1 LGFFFLFSIPV
12 SQFNFYFA
20 SEIFIK
26 MDRNKVF
33 ELVVGEA
40 LRVPSNL
47 EVTDQIGDGFTVA
60 RHENKELRI
69 LLGEVV
75 SYEKKKG
82 VFIFIFKLSHFKKL
96 IYKIT

>member
-1 LGFFFLFSIPV
+1 
-12 SQFNFYFA
+12 
-20 SEIFIK
+20 

-75 SYEKKKG
+75 SYEKKR
-82 VFIFIFKLSHFKKL
+82 VFLFLFLCYHILKN
-96 IYKIT
+96 

>member
-1 LGFFFLFSIPV
+1 
-12 SQFNFYFA
+12 
-20 SEIFIK
+20 
-26 MDRNKVF
+26 MDQNKVY

-40 LRVPSNL
+40 LRVPSNI

-75 SYEKKKG
+75 SYEKKK
-82 VFIFIFKLSHFKKL
+82 VFLFLFLSYHILKF
-96 IYKIT
+96 

>member
-1 LGFFFLFSIPV
+1 
-12 SQFNFYFA
+12 
-20 SEIFIK
+20 

-75 SYEKKKG
+75 SYEKKR
-82 VFIFIFKLSHFKKL
+82 VFLFLFLSYHILKN
-96 IYKIT
+96 